1 MPKALLRPRIL
12 LGLLLV
18 AASGPFFYSCL
29 KDHTTYASG
38 FSRARFQLI
47 STGISEARVKL
58 FIGSPLDEEIGPF
71 GEVWYYEPQLLPRPF
86 SRQKTR
92 GLIVT
97 FRPDGRVADTM
108 GSPQSVAQI
117 KLHSGALA
125 SEVLK
130 TAGLPVRVE
139 CPYYKKA
146 WYSRQ
151 RGKSGRFSLFA
162 VLYDYSGTVVAT
174 QAEWDF
180 D

>member
-1 MPKALLRPRIL
+1 
-12 LGLLLV
+12 
-18 AASGPFFYSCL
+18 
-29 KDHTTYASG
+29 
-38 FSRARFQLI
+38 LI
-47 STGISEARVKL
+47 SAGLSEARVKF
-58 FIGSPLDEEIGPF
+58 FIGSPLGEEIGPF
-71 GEVWYYEPQLLPRPF
+71 GEVWNYEPRLVLWPF

-97 FRPDGRVADTM
+97 FRSDGKVADAM
-108 GSPQSVAQI
+108 GSPQAVAQI

-139 CPYYKKA
+139 PPYYKKA

-151 RGKSGRFSLFA
+151 GGKSGRFSLFA
-162 VLYDYSGTVVAT
+162 VLYDYSGTVVGT
-174 QAEWDF
+174 QAEGDF